1 MVNINILVFYR
12 IGPCVVWLVNGCR
25 TSYVEELA
33 ERYETWN
40 SLVVLFLLG
49 MLFGLAIYSNN

>member
-1 MVNINILVFYR
+1 MVDVEILVFYG

-25 TSYVEELA
+25 TSYVEELV

-40 SLVVLFLLG
+40 SLVVMFLFG
-49 MLFGLAIYSNN
+49 MLFGLAIDSNN